1 MAGHE
6 TTAVAT
12 TWCLFGLTQALGVQ
26 EKLRQELWT
35 IDTETPS
42 MDELSALP
50 YLDMVV
56 RESLRVYSPLSFT
69 FREAVEDDAIPVGE
83 PYRDRHGRLQDHIQ

>member
-1 MAGHE
+1 ME
-6 TTAVAT
+6 
-12 TWCLFGLTQALGVQ
+12 
-26 EKLRQELWT
+26 
-35 IDTETPS
+35 
-42 MDELSALP
+42 ELSALP

>member
-35 IDTETPS
+35 INTETPS

-56 RESLRVYSPLSFT
+56 RESLRVYSPVVFT
-69 FREAVEDDAIPVGE
+69 FREAVGDDAIPVGE
-83 PYRDRHGRLQDHIQ
+83 SYRDKNGRLQDHIR

>member
-26 EKLRQELWT
+26 EKLCQELWT

-50 YLDMVV
+50 YLDMGV
-56 RESLRVYSPLSFT
+56 RESLRVYSPVVFT
-69 FREAVEDDAIPVGE
+69 FREAVGDDAIPVGE
-83 PYRDRHGRLQDHIQ
+83 SYRDKNGRLQDHIR

>member
-6 TTAVAT
+6 TTAVAM
-12 TWCLFGLTQALGVQ
+12 TWCLFSLTQALDVQ

-56 RESLRVYSPLSFT
+56 RESLRVYSPVVFT

-83 PYRDRHGRLQDHIQ
+83 PYRDRNGRLQDHIQ